1 MRSVISHHYT
11 RRTLNLS
18 AKITAQSLSH
28 LLFVKSGKNLFLIGC
43 IRFGKKLVWWITIN
57 SVFWKEDPPSSQW
70 MTGLNRVISLAQR
83 RWFSLTWP
91 SYAKVLLTSASRC
104 SWKASVLTAACMPG
118 SGTSWQDA
126 GSAWTEGNYVWLV
139 VSYGLMYFRIAYKC
153 LLGTSCLK
161 VSKVSL
167 PESFGWTNYYVL
179 RINLNLKKKHCS
191 QSETSY
197 NQSVR
202 TGFSLICFD
211 RLHKFWIETGL
222 INNNQFGFLKGRST
236 VMPLVLP
243 LVRLQGPFSAHYCFW
258 SISMG

>member
-1 MRSVISHHYT
+1 M
-11 RRTLNLS
+11 NWNALS
-18 AKITAQSLSH
+18 DITPLHKKDSKSLSENYRPIS
-28 LLFVKSGKNLFLIGC
+28 LTSIICEIGEKFVFDWMHTFWQETGLINNNQFGFLKG
-43 IRFGKKLVWWITIN
+43 L
-57 SVFWKEDPPSSQW
+57 DPPSSQW
-70 MTGLNRVISLAQR
+70 MTGLNRVICLAQR

-126 GSAWTEGNYVWLV
+126 GSALTEGNYVWLV

-161 VSKVSL
+161 VFKVSL
-167 PESFGWTNYYVL
+167 PERFGWANYYVL
-179 RINLNLKKKHCS
+179 RISLNWKKKRCS
-191 QSETSY
+191 QRETSH

-211 RLHKFWIETGL
+211 RLHKFWVETGL
-222 INNNQFGFLKGRST
+222 INNNHFGFL
-236 VMPLVLP
+236 
-243 LVRLQGPFSAHYCFW
+243 
-258 SISMG
+258 